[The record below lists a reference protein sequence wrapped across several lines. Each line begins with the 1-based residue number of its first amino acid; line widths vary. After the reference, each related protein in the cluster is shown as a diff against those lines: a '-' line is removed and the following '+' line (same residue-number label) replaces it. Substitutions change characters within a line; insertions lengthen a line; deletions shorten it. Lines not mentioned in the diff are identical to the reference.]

1 MDYLEILHYHIEEKV
16 ESASMMIKQLAKGMV
31 NFMVGEDKSNV
42 IYKSALHHAHEEGN
56 NRVIDIILA
65 KMAKIKIN
73 NSEVFRQILP

>member
-1 MDYLEILHYHIEEKV
+1 
-16 ESASMMIKQLAKGMV
+16 
-31 NFMVGEDKSNV
+31 MVGEDKSNV

-73 NSEVFRQILP
+73 NSEVFR